1 MKLHT
6 RCCKSLWSYTLDA
19 VRIYEV
25 THYEYCKSLWS
36 YTLDAVRIYEVTH

>member
-25 THYEYCKSLWS
+25 THYDCKSLWS
-36 YTLDAVRIYEVTH
+36 YTLDAVRIYEATH

>member
-6 RCCKSLWSYTLDA
+6 RCCKNLWSYTLDA

-25 THYEYCKSLWS
+25 TQ
-36 YTLDAVRIYEVTH
+36 LDAVRVYEVTH

>member
-19 VRIYEV
+19 VKIYEV
-25 THYEYCKSLWS
+25 THY
-36 YTLDAVRIYEVTH
+36 AVRVYEVTH

>member
-19 VRIYEV
+19 VKVYEA
-25 THYEYCKSLWS
+25 TFRWSLS
-36 YTLDAVRIYEVTH
+36 YILDAVRIYEATLD

>member
-19 VRIYEV
+19 VRVYEA
-25 THYEYCKSLWS
+25 THLCKNLWS
-36 YTLDAVRIYEVTH
+36 YTLDAVRIYEATH